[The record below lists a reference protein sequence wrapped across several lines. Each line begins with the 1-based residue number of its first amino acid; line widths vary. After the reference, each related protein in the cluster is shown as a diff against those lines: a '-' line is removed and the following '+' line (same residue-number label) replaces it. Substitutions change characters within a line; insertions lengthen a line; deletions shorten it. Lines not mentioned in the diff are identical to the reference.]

1 MIKYSEFEKICKDL
15 NLRICG
21 NYIFTDEKYT
31 RDIIIN
37 GILANTVTACIGH
50 VFSEKYRYEHQ
61 NIKPS
66 PNEIVWEF
74 NYLDAFVQTEFIKQ
88 NLVYSKFTT
97 KKVFF
102 NKKNVRNCLEHSKKE
117 ISYLAIYS
125 KRFKEKQ
132 AFNNI
137 KEDFV

>member
-31 RDIIIN
+31 HDMTIG
-37 GILANTVTACIGH
+37 GILTNTDTECIGH
-50 VFSEKYRYEHQ
+50 VFSEKYRYNHQ

-74 NYLDAFVQTEFIKQ
+74 NYLDAFVPTELMKP

-97 KKVFF
+97 NNVKD
-102 NKKNVRNCLEHSKKE
+102 VRNCLEHSKKE
-117 ISYLAIYS
+117 IADLATYS

-132 AFNNI
+132 ALNNI
-137 KEDFV
+137 KEDF

>member
-31 RDIIIN
+31 HDIHIG
-37 GILANTVTACIGH
+37 GILANTDTECIGH
-50 VFSEKYRYEHQ
+50 VFSEKYRYKHQ

-74 NYLDAFVQTEFIKQ
+74 NYLDAFVPIELMKS
-88 NLVYSKFTT
+88 NLVYSKFIT

-102 NKKNVRNCLEHSKKE
+102 NVKDVRNCLEHSKKE
-117 ISYLAIYS
+117 IADLATYS

-132 AFNNI
+132 ALNNI
-137 KEDFV
+137 KEDF

>member
-1 MIKYSEFEKICKDL
+1 MIRYSEFEKICKDL

-31 RDIIIN
+31 HDISIG
-37 GILANTVTACIGH
+37 GILANTDTECIGH
-50 VFSEKYRYEHQ
+50 VFSEKYRYTHQ

-74 NYLDAFVQTEFIKQ
+74 NYLDAFVPTEFMKPNQ
-88 NLVYSKFTT
+88 VYTKFTT

-102 NKKNVRNCLEHSKKE
+102 NVKDVRNCLEHSKKE
-117 ISYLAIYS
+117 IADLATYS

-132 AFNNI
+132 ALNNI
-137 KEDFV
+137 KEDF

>member
-31 RDIIIN
+31 HDIHIG
-37 GILANTVTACIGH
+37 GILANTDTECIGH
-50 VFSEKYRYEHQ
+50 VFSEKYRYKHQ

-74 NYLDAFVQTEFIKQ
+74 NYLDAFVPTELMKPNQ
-88 NLVYSKFTT
+88 VYTKFTT

-102 NKKNVRNCLEHSKKE
+102 NVKDVRNCLEHSKKE
-117 ISYLAIYS
+117 IADLATYS

-132 AFNNI
+132 ALNNI
-137 KEDFV
+137 KEDF

>member
-31 RDIIIN
+31 YDIIIN
-37 GILANTVTACIGH
+37 GILANTDTECIGH

-74 NYLDAFVQTEFIKQ
+74 NYLDAFVTTELM
-88 NLVYSKFTT
+88 NHNHVYSKFTT
-97 KKVFF
+97 KKIFF
-102 NKKNVRNCLEHSKKE
+102 NNKDVRNCLEHSKKE

-137 KEDFV
+137 KEDFE